1 MDYLL
6 AQVNIGRM
14 REPLDS
20 PLLADFVAALDP
32 VNAAAD
38 AAPGFIWRLQTE
50 DGNATAVHAFEWDQA
65 GSAGVLV
72 NMSVWESVEALAAY
86 VYSDTHRQVLRRRR
100 QWFERM
106 AEAYAALWWV
116 PRGHIPATD
125 EAEERVLHLR
135 KFGPTPYAFTLKE
148 HFPPPGVAGSGRSAA
163 RKSGPAAPDPP
174 SVTGGRTAPPLDRCP
189 AGCGGPARGLAPVRR
204 ALAGQAVVIVRL
216 RRFTPADVGIVLA
229 LRRQCRIVARL
240 RRADAG
246 RLLRWCCVWRHAA
259 IIPAAADEPAGGHES
274 QRPGRSAVAG

>member
-50 DGNATAVHAFEWDQA
+50 DGNATAVHAFEWDQ
-65 GSAGVLV
+65 GRSAGVLV

-86 VYSDTHRQVLRRRR
+86 VYSDSHRQVLRRRR

-106 AEAYAALWWV
+106 AEAYAALWWI
-116 PRGHIPATD
+116 PRGHTPTTA
-125 EAEERVLHLR
+125 EAEERVRHLR
-135 KFGPTPYAFTLKE
+135 EFRAYAVRVHAQGAL
-148 HFPPPGVAGSGRSAA
+148 PAAGRSRLRADPQPGRMDLPGLIPEVAGLPTHMLGVGAA
-163 RKSGPAAPDPP
+163 
-174 SVTGGRTAPPLDRCP
+174 
-189 AGCGGPARGLAPVRR
+189 
-204 ALAGQAVVIVRL
+204 
-216 RRFTPADVGIVLA
+216 
-229 LRRQCRIVARL
+229 
-240 RRADAG
+240 
-246 RLLRWCCVWRHAA
+246 
-259 IIPAAADEPAGGHES
+259 
-274 QRPGRSAVAG
+274 